1 MSDPSEFDDIPGTV
15 VFTGRQS
22 RKGYQLNQF
31 CMSLRQPRNRERFK
45 KDEGAYLDE
54 WSLTPNQR
62 QAILERDY
70 NAAIAEG
77 ANIYFLAKLISADG
91 HTMLFAAGTMAGMT
105 TEEYAAMMVSG
116 GRGPQGWRSIKDG
129 T

>member
-45 KDEGAYLDE
+45 SDESAYLDE
-54 WSLTPNQR
+54 WPLTASQR
-62 QAILERDY
+62 KAVLDRDY

-77 ANIYFLAKLISADG
+77 GNIYFLAKLISTDG
-91 HTMLFAAGTMAGMT
+91 QTMLFAAGLMSGMT
-105 TEEYAAMMVSG
+105 TEEYAAMMVAG
-116 GRGPQGWRSIKDG
+116 GRAPQGWRSIKDG
-129 T
+129 N